1 MNILHHKSWH
11 VRTKRNIERV
21 RRDEEIARQDEL
33 SKEKRI
39 LLAEQER
46 RTQLLRDKAQTS
58 SQSVTTTIIEG
69 SLPSKHIDIFDDF
82 KDKIKTENIEHQKE
96 VKEEKE
102 KWEINNGLLNYLH
115 NKDIDSGN
123 NWYLDSHEV
132 RMKLIDEKI
141 DHKINNNLKDVKVKK
156 FNDPLE
162 DMKRYL
168 DVMKHKTTDN
178 SNKSEK
184 KSIQFVRSNE
194 EKYSKKDKK
203 SVKHKHK
210 KKKRK
215 TRHSS
220 SSSQDSDNTSNKS
233 VSKSLEQLRAERLQ
247 REKVERE
254 RTRLLLSNKM
264 KTNEELVIMDDRQR
278 TYNSQFN
285 PQIARQNIDK

>member
-1 MNILHHKSWH
+1 
-11 VRTKRNIERV
+11 VRNKRNIERV
-21 RRDEEIARQDEL
+21 RRDEEIAKQNEL

-58 SQSVTTTIIEG
+58 SQTVTTTVIEG
-69 SLPSKHIDIFDDF
+69 SLPSKHINIFDDF
-82 KDKIKTENIEHQKE
+82 KDKITTENIEHQKE

-102 KWEINNGLLNYLH
+102 KWEITNGLLNYLH
-115 NKDIDSGN
+115 KKDVDSDN
-123 NWYLDSHEV
+123 NWYLDSHDV
-132 RMKLIDEKI
+132 RMKLVDDKN
-141 DHKINNNLKDVKVKK
+141 DHKINNDLKDVKVKK

-168 DVMKHKTTDN
+168 DVMKHKTSDN
-178 SNKSEK
+178 SNKSNK
-184 KSIQFVRSNE
+184 KCIQFVKSND
-194 EKYSKKDKK
+194 SKKDKK

-215 TRHSS
+215 RRHSS
-220 SSSQDSDNTSNKS
+220 SSSEDSDNTSNTSNKS
-233 VSKSLEQLRAERLQ
+233 VSKSLEQLRAERLN

-254 RTRLLLSNKM
+254 RTRLLLSSKM

-278 TYNSQFN
+278 SYNSQFN